1 MGVGQSQK
9 VGLALAVPLAA
20 AVGLLWV
27 LNTRNRPVEWK
38 TVDFG
43 KDVDRNGKPVKLP
56 EGHTFVVPE
65 GDMKGPALKA
75 PPEIDSESPEG
86 FADLVF
92 HTKSAKFQLPAK
104 EKGKKGLHS
113 RGYAARGK
121 WKGKEVGFEVLLI
134 EPWESWTPSGMK
146 APMYQSYAIIHST
159 GNMSNELLRA
169 LAKLYAVPDNSAE
182 MAQMTWV
189 SVMVLQGNPNK
200 PGDGI
205 LKRKLFFGEEEGS
218 ADYAELYL
226 NVDLKKERLMLVE
239 KDPAFRAAITRA
251 LSAKSGAK

>member
-1 MGVGQSQK
+1 MGMRPSQK
-9 VGLALAVPLAA
+9 VGLALALPLTA
-20 AVGLLWV
+20 AVGLLWF

-43 KDVDRNGKPVKLP
+43 KDVDRNGKPVKLS
-56 EGHTFVVPE
+56 EGHNFVVPE

-86 FADLVF
+86 YADLVF
-92 HTKSAKFQLPAK
+92 HTKSAKFQLPSKEKK
-104 EKGKKGLHS
+104 EKGPHG

-121 WKGKEVGFEVLLI
+121 WKGKEVGFEVLLL

-146 APMYQSYAIIHST
+146 APMFQSYAMIHST
-159 GNMSNELLRA
+159 GDMSSAFLRA
-169 LAKLYAVPDNSAE
+169 LAKLYEVPDNSAK
-182 MAQMTWV
+182 MAQMTV
-189 SVMVLQGNPNK
+189 AQVMVLQGNPNK

-205 LKRKLFFGEEEGS
+205 LKMKLFFGEEEGS

-239 KDPAFRAAITRA
+239 KDPAFRAAIIRA
-251 LSAKSGAK
+251 LTAQSGGK